1 MSRVDAAV
9 SITKP
14 KPKQKSKAD
23 AQWTGAIIELVEFI
37 YGAAELCSF
46 NNGHIFL
53 NELTD
58 SLCEKLG
65 FEVKDCYGAYLEMR
79 RRVGSRTSFLDRM
92 IKVLNEKMDRDD
104 EKEYNRKR
112 K

>member
-1 MSRVDAAV
+1 MSRINTPL
-9 SITKP
+9 SIS
-14 KPKQKSKAD
+14 KSKQTSKAN

-37 YGAAELCSF
+37 YGAAELSNF

-79 RRVGSRTSFLDRM
+79 KRVGSRTLFLDRM

-104 EKEYNRKR
+104 EKDLKRKR

>member
-53 NELTD
+53 NEFIRGITN
-58 SLCEKLG
+58 CTKKER
-65 FEVKDCYGAYLEMR
+65 MR
-79 RRVGSRTSFLDRM
+79 
-92 IKVLNEKMDRDD
+92 I
-104 EKEYNRKR
+104 
-112 K
+112 

>member
-1 MSRVDAAV
+1 MSRINTSL
-9 SITKP
+9 SIS
-14 KPKQKSKAD
+14 KSKQTSKAN

-37 YGAAELCSF
+37 YGAAELSNF

-79 RRVGSRTSFLDRM
+79 KRVGSRTLFLDCM

-104 EKEYNRKR
+104 EKDLKRKR